1 MPFLPILA
9 NSFGWIFTETAR
21 QPWAVFGLIK
31 TSDGVS
37 PTVGAA
43 SVAFTMIVFTLLYG
57 ILAVMEF
64 KLMIRAIQIGPEVI
78 DTSDIEVELGGDTTK
93 KLTMAY

>member
-9 NSFGWIFTETAR
+9 NSLGWIFTETAR

-37 PTVGAA
+37 PTVGAGQ
-43 SVAFTMIVFTLLYG
+43 VAFTMIAFTILYG
-57 ILAVMEF
+57 ILAVIEF
-64 KLMIRAIQIGPEVI
+64 GLMFRAIKVGPEP
-78 DTSDIEVELGGDTTK
+78 IENHPDVEIGGDENRS
-93 KLTMAY
+93 LVMAY